1 MLVFLGLIWMPCFE
15 RYKILFYIG
24 AIYIFLWLHSCLNY
38 LSVTI
43 INIYINFSE
52 KTETVT
58 VHKTGSIQFIS
69 KLFSVW
75 G

>member
-52 KTETVT
+52 KTETVAT
-58 VHKTGSIQFIS
+58 DSIQFIS

-75 G
+75 V